1 MASVV
6 STAGAVRPSESL
18 AEYFQRVRGASLALA
33 APLAAEDQV
42 VQTMPEVSPTKW
54 HLAHITWFFERF
66 CLLEHSAGYQAY
78 HERYLHLFNSY
89 YYTVGNMHKRV
100 DRGLLSRPTVAEVYA
115 YRAHVDEAMLRLIE
129 QRAGDEAFAF
139 LVTLGLHH
147 EQQHQELMLTDIKQV
162 FFVNPLAPAYC
173 EQPAA
178 AAEPSRA
185 SSAAAQPPTTGLT
198 FTSSPGGIEQ
208 IGASGAGFCFDNET
222 PRHRVLV
229 EPHALGN
236 RLVTNAEYRE
246 FMDDGGYADPAL
258 WLSDGWAKIKSEGWT
273 RPLCWSEDLEQE
285 FSLSGWRAVEPDAP
299 VCHVSFYEADAFA
312 RWAGARLPS
321 EAEWELAAA
330 RTGVSGNLLDSGT
343 LRPLPSGAG
352 MSASARPF
360 RHGAL
365 HVSADASAEASVS
378 SATRDPS
385 AEGSANSATRN
396 PSAEGSANATA
407 RGAGPAQLFGDVW
420 EWTASNYSPY
430 PGFTPLAGSLG
441 EYNGKF
447 MCNQM
452 VVRGGSCVT
461 WADHIRA
468 SYRSFFYP
476 QDRWQFLGFRLA
488 KNA

>member
-1 MASVV
+1 M
-6 STAGAVRPSESL
+6 
-18 AEYFQRVRGASLALA
+18 ALA

-66 CLLEHSAGYQAY
+66 CLLEHGAGYQAY

-89 YYTVGNMHKRV
+89 YYTVGNMYKRV

-129 QRAGDEAFAF
+129 QRAGEEAFAF

-147 EQQHQELMLTDIKQV
+147 EQQHQELLLTDIKQV

-173 EQPAA
+173 EQPAPTA
-178 AAEPSRA
+178 AAEQRSRA
-185 SSAAAQPPTTGLT
+185 SSSAAQPPTTGLT

-236 RLVTNAEYRE
+236 RLVTNADYRE

-258 WLSDGWAKIKSEGWT
+258 WLSDGWAKINSEGWT
-273 RPLCWSEDLEQE
+273 RPLCWSEDLERE
-285 FSLSGWRAVEPDAP
+285 FSLSGWRPVDADAP

-330 RTGVSGNLLDSGT
+330 RSEVQGNLLDTGM
-343 LRPLPSGAG
+343 LRPTPWVGTTPASPRLAEHRAPP
-352 MSASARPF
+352 ASAN
-360 RHGAL
+360 
-365 HVSADASAEASVS
+365 DSAEAPA
-378 SATRDPS
+378 SAAAQKDS
-385 AEGSANSATRN
+385 AESSPKAA
-396 PSAEGSANATA
+396 A
-407 RGAGPAQLFGDVW
+407 RHEGPAQLFGDVW

-430 PGFTPLAGSLG
+430 PGFKPLAGSLG